1 MEADND
7 VLKTFGGKGANTAVG
22 CARLV
27 SEETEDVKIQVQM
40 LGQLGTDNEGTQ
52 YMQYLVDNKIDNSLI
67 VQKEGVPTGQAYI
80 LTANQDN
87 SILIVGGANQEF
99 GDLS

>member
-1 MEADND
+1 
-7 VLKTFGGKGANTAVG
+7 
-22 CARLV
+22 
-27 SEETEDVKIQVQM
+27 
-40 LGQLGTDNEGTQ
+40 
-52 YMQYLVDNKIDNSLI
+52 MQYLVDNKIDNSLI